1 MAIKKIT
8 VPDLGDAAE
17 VEVIELLVSVGQS
30 VNADDS
36 LLVLESDKA
45 AMEIPAPMSGLV
57 TSIAVNLGDQVTTGA
72 EMLSLDVESL
82 EGADKPESIDNA
94 EDEREPE
101 SIANSEDEPKSE
113 SIANS
118 GEGSSAAV
126 DANEIESVTVQVP
139 DLGTEDEVDVI
150 EIHVKEGDSVC
161 LDDSLVTLESDKAA
175 MEVPAP
181 QDGKI
186 EKLLLKIGDKV
197 ATGAAIL
204 VLKPVDIPKF
214 EVQSNEPKEEINLN
228 PAETK
233 SSVAAESVPPRA
245 EDSVKSL
252 SFSSNV
258 YAGPA
263 VRKLARELG
272 IDLAIVKG
280 SGQKDRIVKE
290 DIHAFVRNKML
301 QSGAVNTPTILV
313 PDVDFSKFGPIEK
326 VERSKLAKITAVN
339 MHRNWSVVPH
349 VAQFNEADVT
359 DLEDF
364 MNDLKAESKKKGIK
378 LTFLPF
384 LLKACEKA
392 LKEYPQFN
400 VSLHSSGEYLIQK
413 NYFHIGVAMATKAG
427 LVVPVIK
434 NVDQKSI
441 WDLAKEVSELNGKAK
456 ERKLSIEDMQGSCF
470 SISSLGAMG
479 GTGFIPIVNAPEVA
493 ILGVAKTEIKPVYI
507 EDEFKPRKML
517 PLTLSYDH
525 KVLNG
530 LDGGL
535 FSTYLARILAD
546 VRHLTL

>member
-30 VNADDS
+30 VTEDDS

-57 TSIAVNLGDQVTTGA
+57 TSIAVNLGDQVTTGT
-72 EMLSLDVESL
+72 EMLSLEVESL
-82 EGADKPESIDNA
+82 EETDGSKSIVNS
-94 EDEREPE
+94 EDGPKSE
-101 SIANSEDEPKSE
+101 SIANSEDEPE

-118 GEGSSAAV
+118 GEDTSAA
-126 DANEIESVTVQVP
+126 DDTKEIESVTVQVP

-150 EIHVKEGDSVC
+150 EIHVKVGDSVC

-186 EKLLLKIGDKV
+186 EKFLLKVGDKV
-197 ATGAAIL
+197 TTGAAIA
-204 VLKPVDIPKF
+204 VVKPVDHPNSVAQPRVPK
-214 EVQSNEPKEEINLN
+214 KEIDLN

-233 SSVAAESVPPRA
+233 SSLASEAVPARV
-245 EDSVKSL
+245 EDRVMPL
-252 SFSSNV
+252 SSSSNV

-290 DIHAFVRNKML
+290 DIHAFVKNKIA
-301 QSGAVNTPTILV
+301 QPGAVNSIAMLV

-339 MHRNWSVVPH
+339 MHRNWSAVPH

-364 MNDLKAESKKKGIK
+364 MNDLKAESEKKGIK

-413 NYFHIGVAMATKAG
+413 NYFHIGVAMATDAG

>member
-30 VNADDS
+30 VTEDDS

-57 TSIAVNLGDQVTTGA
+57 TSIAVNLGDQVTTGT
-72 EMLSLDVESL
+72 EMLSLEVESL
-82 EGADKPESIDNA
+82 EETDGSKSIVNS
-94 EDEREPE
+94 EDGPKSE
-101 SIANSEDEPKSE
+101 SIANSEDEPE

-118 GEGSSAAV
+118 GEDTSAA
-126 DANEIESVTVQVP
+126 DDTKEIESVTVQVP

-150 EIHVKEGDSVC
+150 EIHVKVGDSVC

-186 EKLLLKIGDKV
+186 EKFLLKVGDKV
-197 ATGAAIL
+197 TTGAAIA
-204 VLKPVDIPKF
+204 VVKPVDHPNSVAQPRVPK
-214 EVQSNEPKEEINLN
+214 KEIDLN

-233 SSVAAESVPPRA
+233 SSLASEAVPARV
-245 EDSVKSL
+245 EDRVMPL
-252 SFSSNV
+252 SSSSNV

-290 DIHAFVRNKML
+290 DIHAFVKNKIA
-301 QSGAVNTPTILV
+301 QPGAVNSIAMLV

-339 MHRNWSVVPH
+339 MHRNWSAVPH

-364 MNDLKAESKKKGIK
+364 MNDLKAESEKKGIK

-413 NYFHIGVAMATKAG
+413 NYFHIGVAMATDAG
-427 LVVPVIK
+427 LVVPVVK

>member
-30 VNADDS
+30 VTEDDS

-57 TSIAVNLGDQVTTGA
+57 TSIAVNLGDQVTTGT
-72 EMLSLDVESL
+72 EMLSLEVESL
-82 EGADKPESIDNA
+82 EETDGSKSIVNS
-94 EDEREPE
+94 EDGPKSE
-101 SIANSEDEPKSE
+101 SIANSEDEPE

-118 GEGSSAAV
+118 GEDTSAA
-126 DANEIESVTVQVP
+126 DDTKEIESVTVQVP

-150 EIHVKEGDSVC
+150 EIHVKVGDSVC
-161 LDDSLVTLESDKAA
+161 QDDSLVTLESDKAA

-186 EKLLLKIGDKV
+186 EKFLLKVGDKV
-197 ATGAAIL
+197 TTGAAIA
-204 VLKPVDIPKF
+204 VVKPVDHPNSVAQPSVPK
-214 EVQSNEPKEEINLN
+214 KEIDLN

-233 SSVAAESVPPRA
+233 SSLASEAVPARV
-245 EDSVKSL
+245 EDRVMPL
-252 SFSSNV
+252 SSSSNV

-290 DIHAFVRNKML
+290 DIHAFVKNKIA
-301 QSGAVNTPTILV
+301 QPGAVNSIAMLV

-364 MNDLKAESKKKGIK
+364 MNDLKAESEKKGIK

-413 NYFHIGVAMATKAG
+413 NYFHIGVAMATDAG
-427 LVVPVIK
+427 LVVPVVK

>member
-30 VNADDS
+30 VTEDDS

-57 TSIAVNLGDQVTTGA
+57 TSIAVNLGDQVTTGT
-72 EMLSLDVESL
+72 EMLSLEVESL
-82 EGADKPESIDNA
+82 EETDGSKSIVNS
-94 EDEREPE
+94 EDGPKSE
-101 SIANSEDEPKSE
+101 SIANSEDEPE

-118 GEGSSAAV
+118 GEDTSAA
-126 DANEIESVTVQVP
+126 DDTKEIESVTVQVP

-150 EIHVKEGDSVC
+150 EIHVKVGDSVC

-186 EKLLLKIGDKV
+186 EKFLLKVGDKV
-197 ATGAAIL
+197 TTGAAIA
-204 VLKPVDIPKF
+204 VVKPVDHPNSVAQPSAPK
-214 EVQSNEPKEEINLN
+214 KEIDLN

-233 SSVAAESVPPRA
+233 SSLASEAVPARV
-245 EDSVKSL
+245 EDRVMPLPS
-252 SFSSNV
+252 SSNV

-290 DIHAFVRNKML
+290 DIHAFVKNKIA
-301 QSGAVNTPTILV
+301 QPGAVNSIAMLV

-364 MNDLKAESKKKGIK
+364 MNDLKAESEKKGIK

-413 NYFHIGVAMATKAG
+413 NYFHIGVAMATDAG
-427 LVVPVIK
+427 LVVPVVK

>member
-30 VNADDS
+30 VTEDDS

-57 TSIAVNLGDQVTTGA
+57 TSIAVNLGDQVTTGT
-72 EMLSLDVESL
+72 EMLSLEVESL
-82 EGADKPESIDNA
+82 EETDGSKSIVNS
-94 EDEREPE
+94 EDGPKSE
-101 SIANSEDEPKSE
+101 SIANSEDEPE

-118 GEGSSAAV
+118 GEDTSAA
-126 DANEIESVTVQVP
+126 DDTKEIESVTVQVP

-150 EIHVKEGDSVC
+150 EIHVKVGDSVC
-161 LDDSLVTLESDKAA
+161 QDDSLVTLESDKAA

-186 EKLLLKIGDKV
+186 EKFLLKVGDKV
-197 ATGAAIL
+197 ATGAAIA
-204 VLKPVDIPKF
+204 VVKPVDHPNSVAQPSAPK
-214 EVQSNEPKEEINLN
+214 KEIDLN

-233 SSVAAESVPPRA
+233 SSLASEAVPARV
-245 EDSVKSL
+245 EDRVMPLPS
-252 SFSSNV
+252 SSNV

-290 DIHAFVRNKML
+290 DIHAFVKNKIA
-301 QSGAVNTPTILV
+301 QPGAVNSIAMLV

-364 MNDLKAESKKKGIK
+364 MNDLKAESEKKGIK

-413 NYFHIGVAMATKAG
+413 NYFHIGVAMATDAG
-427 LVVPVIK
+427 LVVPVVK

>member
-30 VNADDS
+30 VTEDDS

-57 TSIAVNLGDQVTTGA
+57 TSIAVNLGDQVTTGT
-72 EMLSLDVESL
+72 EMLSLEVESL
-82 EGADKPESIDNA
+82 EETDGSKSIVNS
-94 EDEREPE
+94 EDGPKSE
-101 SIANSEDEPKSE
+101 SIANSEDEPE

-118 GEGSSAAV
+118 GEDTSAA
-126 DANEIESVTVQVP
+126 DDTKEIESVTVQVP

-150 EIHVKEGDSVC
+150 EIHVKVGDSVC

-186 EKLLLKIGDKV
+186 EKFLLKVGDKV
-197 ATGAAIL
+197 TTGAAIA
-204 VLKPVDIPKF
+204 VVKPVDHPNSVAQPSAPK
-214 EVQSNEPKEEINLN
+214 KEIDLN

-233 SSVAAESVPPRA
+233 SSLASEAVPARV
-245 EDSVKSL
+245 EDRVMPLPS
-252 SFSSNV
+252 SSNV

-290 DIHAFVRNKML
+290 DIHAFVKNKIA
-301 QSGAVNTPTILV
+301 QPGAVNSIAMLV

-364 MNDLKAESKKKGIK
+364 MNDLKAESEKKGIK

-413 NYFHIGVAMATKAG
+413 NYFHIGVAMATDAG

>member
-30 VNADDS
+30 VTEDDS

-57 TSIAVNLGDQVTTGA
+57 TSIAVNLGDQVTTGT
-72 EMLSLDVESL
+72 EMLSLEVESL
-82 EGADKPESIDNA
+82 EETDGSKSIVNS
-94 EDEREPE
+94 EDGPKSE
-101 SIANSEDEPKSE
+101 SIANSEDEPE

-118 GEGSSAAV
+118 GEDTSAA
-126 DANEIESVTVQVP
+126 DDTKEIESVTVQVP

-150 EIHVKEGDSVC
+150 EIHVKVGDSVC

-186 EKLLLKIGDKV
+186 EKFLLKVGDKV
-197 ATGAAIL
+197 TTGAAIA
-204 VLKPVDIPKF
+204 VVKPVDHPNSVAQPSVPK
-214 EVQSNEPKEEINLN
+214 KEIDLN

-233 SSVAAESVPPRA
+233 SSLASEAVPARV
-245 EDSVKSL
+245 EDRVMPLPS
-252 SFSSNV
+252 SSNV

-290 DIHAFVRNKML
+290 DIHAFVKNKIA
-301 QSGAVNTPTILV
+301 QPGAVSSIAMLV

-339 MHRNWSVVPH
+339 MHRNWSAVPH

-364 MNDLKAESKKKGIK
+364 MNDLKAESEKKGIK

-413 NYFHIGVAMATKAG
+413 NYFHIGVAMATDAG
-427 LVVPVIK
+427 LVVPVVK

>member
-1 MAIKKIT
+1 LAIKKIT

-30 VNADDS
+30 VAEDDS

-57 TSIAVNLGDQVTTGA
+57 TSIAVNLGDQVTTGT
-72 EMLSLDVESL
+72 EMLSLEVESL
-82 EGADKPESIDNA
+82 EETDGSKSIVNS
-94 EDEREPE
+94 EDGPKSE
-101 SIANSEDEPKSE
+101 SIANSEDEPE

-118 GEGSSAAV
+118 GEDTSAA
-126 DANEIESVTVQVP
+126 DDTKEIESVTVQVP

-150 EIHVKEGDSVC
+150 EIHVKVGDSVC
-161 LDDSLVTLESDKAA
+161 QDDSLVTLESDKAA

-186 EKLLLKIGDKV
+186 EKFLLKVGDKV
-197 ATGAAIL
+197 TTGAAIA
-204 VLKPVDIPKF
+204 VVKPVDHPNSVAQPRVPK
-214 EVQSNEPKEEINLN
+214 KEIDLN

-233 SSVAAESVPPRA
+233 SSLASEAVPARV
-245 EDSVKSL
+245 EDRVMPLPS
-252 SFSSNV
+252 SSNV

-290 DIHAFVRNKML
+290 DIHAFVKNKIA
-301 QSGAVNTPTILV
+301 QPGAVNSIAMLV

-364 MNDLKAESKKKGIK
+364 MNDLKAESEKKGIK

-413 NYFHIGVAMATKAG
+413 NYFHIGVAMATDAG
-427 LVVPVIK
+427 LVVPVVK